1 LVQGI
6 DKKQL
11 NLGKENQV
19 IFITLIAFII
29 SMIVLEKIMINK
41 FNIQKKKGL
50 YKYVNEFHKWSEAA
64 LIIALIIIIFS
75 NIELRRYFFPI
86 FLVVLFGFRAFIE
99 WKFEKESKVYILS
112 ILSGSAALSV
122 WIILDLFL

>member
-1 LVQGI
+1 MVQGI

-50 YKYVNEFHKWSEAA
+50 YKHVNEFHKWSEVA